1 MKIREYFGELKTP
14 MQIAAEYIAT
24 AYFDGEITEIE
35 QDDLQ
40 NYVRQCNINPYEL
53 VFYATNEIEAK
64 ALSNIADIA
73 RDYPILNANWV
84 NTRIDHAKIERDLR
98 IILNIDIPGEDWLAA
113 GRVVEESPRQKQS
126 IITQDFD
133 KMRQSK
139 PIGAVTYPDSLK

>member
-14 MQIAAEYIAT
+14 VQIATEYLAT
-24 AYFDGEITEIE
+24 AYFNGEMVEVE
-35 QDDLQ
+35 RDDIQ

-53 VFYATNEIEAK
+53 VFHATNEIEAK
-64 ALSNIADIA
+64 TLSNIADIV

-113 GRVVEESPRQKQS
+113 GRVVEEFPRPKQKV
-126 IITQDFD
+126 ITQDFG
-133 KMRQSK
+133 KMQKSK
-139 PIGAVTYPDSLK
+139 PIGPVTYLESLK